1 MANLRVL
8 NTIWCFYLF
17 AAASSVVTATT
28 VAAAA
33 VIPFKLDDNGGVVV
47 PVRIN
52 DSGPFP
58 FLVDTGSS
66 HSAIADSLV
75 NSLRLPTVA
84 KAEVLSAS
92 GQSMR
97 PVAQLAST
105 AVGAAVRGGLLASVL
120 PSATLVNLG
129 AGIQGV
135 LGQDFLAT
143 FDYTLDYRRRELSW
157 GAERA
162 AEAPAARLPM
172 TPEAGRFLVSLPQGS
187 GRGVI
192 RLVPD
197 TGSAALVIFDRIRRE
212 PARTVE
218 LLPARGQARMSGV
231 SGDRTVDRAVVRE
244 LRVGDLVLHNEPAV
258 IVDDGEVGGTQ
269 ADGLLPLHGF
279 ARVSFQAR
287 EQCLSIWPR

>member
-1 MANLRVL
+1 MLNLCVL
-8 NTIWCFYLF
+8 NIIWCFHLF
-17 AAASSVVTATT
+17 AAAASVVTTT
-28 VAAAA
+28 VADAAA
-33 VIPFKLDDNGGVVV
+33 IPFKLDDNGAVVV

-52 DSGPFP
+52 GAGPFP
-58 FLVDTGSS
+58 FLIDTGSS
-66 HSAIADSLV
+66 HSAIADSLATQ
-75 NSLRLPTVA
+75 LRLPTVA
-84 KAEVLSAS
+84 KAEVVSAS

-129 AGIQGV
+129 AGVRGV

-157 GAERA
+157 GPEPVS
-162 AEAPAARLPM
+162 EAPAARLLM
-172 TPEAGRFLVSLPQGS
+172 TPDAGRFFVSLPQGS
-187 GRGVI
+187 GRGVL

-197 TGSAALVIFDRIRRE
+197 TGSAALVIFDRVRKE
-212 PARTVE
+212 PAGTLE
-218 LLPARGQARMSGV
+218 LLPAKGQARMSGV
-231 SGDRTVDRAVVRE
+231 SGDRTVDRAVVRD

-258 IVDDGEVGGTQ
+258 IVNDREGGGTQ

-279 ARVSFQAR
+279 ARVSFHAR